1 MLNWKL
7 KSNEDKNQ
15 KGKKTEF
22 KKDLKESG
30 KHCTYTDSTMRIG
43 VSEKKKM

>member
-22 KKDLKESG
+22 KKDLKESD